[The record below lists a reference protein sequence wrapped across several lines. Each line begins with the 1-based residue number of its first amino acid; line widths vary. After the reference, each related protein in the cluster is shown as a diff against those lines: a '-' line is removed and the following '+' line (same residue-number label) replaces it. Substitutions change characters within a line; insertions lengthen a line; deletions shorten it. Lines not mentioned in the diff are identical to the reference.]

1 MNNKK
6 AQLSIEKT
14 RYSLYSSGCST
25 DLQDHL
31 YVIWKPTCD
40 FPLVINSNFNPILP
54 FSRYD
59 QFSVKTHILS
69 TLLV

>member
-1 MNNKK
+1 LLQTAINYFNSTTMNNKK

-40 FPLVINSNFNPILP
+40 FPL
-54 FSRYD
+54 
-59 QFSVKTHILS
+59 
-69 TLLV
+69 